1 MERKKHKHQNNHVII
16 VTSDAVDA
24 NVKQFRI
31 KPWLLQVLIIA
42 GCVILGIILGYFIYE
57 QKVWEVANRRIDEQ
71 KAIVTQKEEEIAGL
85 QEQIG
90 GLNTEIEGLTAEI
103 EGLNEKIALLSET
116 VNQKTATIEELT
128 GTLEE
133 QALPTE
139 YPLTGSAHMEEK
151 TDGDPMYIFT
161 ASAGVT
167 VIATA
172 NGTVTAINEDPE
184 YGHSVWVDHGNGYIT
199 IYRNKGNVNVKL
211 GDTVAKGTTI
221 YIIGTDNAK
230 FGYQIMKDEIY
241 IDPAEMLPING

>member
-31 KPWLLQVLIIA
+31 KPWILQTLIIA
-42 GCVILGIILGYFIYE
+42 GCVILGAILGYFIYE
-57 QKVWEVANRRIDEQ
+57 QEVWDVANRRIDEQ
-71 KAIVTQKEEEIAGL
+71 KAIVTQKDEEIAGL

-128 GTLEE
+128 GTL
-133 QALPTE
+133 
-139 YPLTGSAHMEEK
+139 
-151 TDGDPMYIFT
+151 GDPMYIFT

-167 VIATA
+167 VTATA
-172 NGTVTAINEDPE
+172 NGTVTAINEDSE
-184 YGHSVWVDHGNGYIT
+184 YGHNVWVDHGNGYIT
-199 IYRNKGNVNVKL
+199 IYRNQGNVNVKL

-221 YIIGTDNAK
+221 FIIGSDNTK
-230 FGYQIMKDEIY
+230 FGYQIMKDGNY